1 MKKTFNSIGI
11 LFIFVLHIYS
21 QDTISD
27 AIKYYPLQ
35 IGNYWEYADWMMQ
48 QGMSYDTTYYSIE
61 ITGDSLLPNG
71 KYYKILKK
79 RILPSNAYAYSVF
92 ERIDSVMANVYRY
105 SEDRYVPHNEYLIDS
120 LLSNQFDT
128 CTAMRNRY
136 TEYPLTTCEDV
147 YDGEVLSYNTTIK
160 AFWDQ
165 SSIPGL
171 NYKLAKN
178 IGYVGDSQWE
188 GTHWGTDLLYAK
200 INDLEIGTPITS
212 IKMENRIPIEFKLYH
227 AYPNPFNSSTTI
239 SFYSEIRQNIE
250 INLFDIQGRFVYKE
264 YSGYCKSGLNEIHLQ
279 MNNLSSGL
287 YFCKIMTNNKVFIN
301 KLMCIK

>member
-188 GTHWGTDLLYAK
+188 VTHWGTDLLYAK

-250 INLFDIQGRFVYKE
+250 INLFDI
-264 YSGYCKSGLNEIHLQ
+264 
-279 MNNLSSGL
+279 
-287 YFCKIMTNNKVFIN
+287 
-301 KLMCIK
+301 